1 MKKFLSILVSCAM
14 LFTFI
19 PTSLAY
25 DSAVSDEAQK
35 EFYITP
41 ETTIG
46 ELYRNT
52 NPEEYA
58 KFPEELKAILDTT
71 LIPEANEDSRST
83 NQGDGLMF
91 KDASD
96 NIEDVDTFNNRAV
109 NYGKL
114 MASTNSYNKGSF
126 AYYAYIKM
134 TEALKFIS
142 ISLTVYDTET
152 GKAVASDLSSDYD
165 TAYHYLSGTAS
176 SLTSGRKYRC
186 MFMATGVPYDPSIT
200 VNPVDWV
207 ESYITV
213 K

>member
-96 NIEDVDTFNNRAV
+96 NI
-109 NYGKL
+109 Y
-114 MASTNSYNKGSF
+114 
-126 AYYAYIKM
+126 
-134 TEALKFIS
+134 
-142 ISLTVYDTET
+142 
-152 GKAVASDLSSDYD
+152 
-165 TAYHYLSGTAS
+165 
-176 SLTSGRKYRC
+176 
-186 MFMATGVPYDPSIT
+186 
-200 VNPVDWV
+200 
-207 ESYITV
+207 
-213 K
+213 